1 MKPINNILVPT
12 DFSKGA
18 TSALKYA
25 IKLAQAA
32 EAQLFILHNR
42 PSPKL
47 VPADTYAL
55 TNDSF
60 GTHSTVTYQEE
71 QEAALAL
78 HLSGQS
84 VAYELIFADDRLEQA
99 ARRTIDR
106 QAIDLV
112 VVGAAG
118 YEAGHLE
125 FCPDC
130 PLIVVPENTTFTK
143 GGRIVVAT
151 DYLRIP
157 HADTFQI
164 LVTLANVLHTR
175 LDVLHITCED
185 PELTPRRLITAD
197 MIDRLLRHTYHSYL
211 HLESNRICDGLE
223 AYQGRYGKE
232 ATMIAI
238 MTHHH
243 RRGEYWTGK
252 YLSGN
257 AIKDQPIFIY

>member
-1 MKPINNILVPT
+1 MKPISNLLVPT

-25 IKLAQAA
+25 IKLAQAT

-42 PSPKL
+42 PSPKS

-55 TNDSF
+55 TDDSF
-60 GTHSTVTYQEE
+60 GTHSLETYQEE

-84 VAYELIFADDRLEQA
+84 VAYELIFADGRLEQA
-99 ARRTIDR
+99 ARRMIDR
-106 QAIDLV
+106 QAIDL

-118 YEAGHLE
+118 YEAGHLKC
-125 FCPDC
+125 CPDC
-130 PLIVVPENTTFTK
+130 PLIVVPENATFTQ

-151 DYLRIP
+151 DYLHLP

-175 LDVLHITCED
+175 LDVLHITSEA
-185 PELTPRRLITAD
+185 PEFTPRRLITAD

-223 AYQGRYGKE
+223 AYQSRYGKE

-252 YLSGN
+252 CLSGN
-257 AIKDQPIFIY
+257 ASKNQPVFVY